1 MECHCGSISN
11 LHFDVYIM
19 SLLNKELRI
28 QEGKLVHRIPVG
40 FKVDE
45 DRIWFQRTPFN
56 KVLNR
61 AIKTFKDYKWHGF
74 KDPPIKKWSVK
85 NCPRNVFQLRHLWG
99 EDVYEWFDR
108 PLVMLEESDF
118 DRPQYKEMG
127 LKIKGQQIDMV
138 SRALT
143 YHYQIWGAEQG
154 LGKSLSFIETA
165 ERSGVEEWW
174 YVGPKSALAS
184 VELDIKKWGLSP
196 RIKLK
201 MMSYQALIKI
211 MRYEFDGLTAPNG
224 VVFDECTATKT
235 PTTHTAIAAQALA
248 DLVREQYGM
257 DGYVISLSGT
267 PSAKNPT
274 DLWSQCEIVWPGY
287 LKEGEWRSFERRY
300 AVVEDVEGLNGVTF
314 SKRTGWKVEEV
325 ARLPNRYKG
334 LMTVYRKEDWLNL
347 PKKKYIKK
355 ILVPS
360 KKILRVAKS
369 LCNVA
374 PNTITALGWC
384 RALSSG
390 FQYINTMVGEEECPV
405 CEGTGVYDYPEP
417 APCMGCNGEKKVPT
431 YERQTRRVKTPKD
444 AALRDILDDN
454 EAHGRL
460 VVAAS
465 FQGSIDRIL
474 GICKGRGWAVACVDG
489 RGWRSYDNQ
498 GGSISMKPLDLWEE
512 YHGKVCFVCNPGSA
526 RFGLTLTLAHTLVFY
541 DNNFSAEHRLQ
552 MEDRIHRMT
561 MDLVLGATII
571 DLVHLPIDQ
580 LVLDT
585 LQSNKKLEHISL
597 GVVGES
603 LGKEEADMSELL
615 EEELV

>member
-1 MECHCGSISN
+1 MA
-11 LHFDVYIM
+11 
-19 SLLNKELRI
+19 LLRKELRL
-28 QEGKLVHRIPVG
+28 QEGRLVHRVKVG
-40 FKVDE
+40 FKIDE
-45 DRIWFQRTPFN
+45 DQIWFQETPFN
-56 KVLNR
+56 QVLNR
-61 AIKTFKDYKWHGF
+61 AIKTFKGYKWHGF
-74 KDPPIKKWSVK
+74 KDPPIKKWSIK
-85 NCPRNVFQLRHLWG
+85 NCPRNVFQLRYLWG
-99 EDVYEWFDR
+99 EDVYEWFNR
-108 PLVMLEESDF
+108 PLEMLDAEEF
-118 DRPQYKEMG
+118 DRPQYKALG

-143 YHYQIWGAEQG
+143 YHYQVWGAEQG
-154 LGKSLSFIETA
+154 LGKSLAFIETA

-184 VELDIKKWGLSP
+184 VEIDLKKWGLSP
-196 RIKLK
+196 HIKLK
-201 MMSYQALIKI
+201 MMSYKALIKL
-211 MRYEFDGLTAPNG
+211 MRYEFDGLIAPHG
-224 VVFDECTATKT
+224 VVFDECTAMKN
-235 PTTHTAIAAQALA
+235 PTTHTAIAAQALG
-248 DLVREQYGM
+248 DLVREQYGL

-267 PSAKNPT
+267 PSAKHPT
-274 DLWSQCEIVWPGY
+274 DLWSICEVVWPGY
-287 LKEGEWRSFERRY
+287 LKEGEFRSFERRY
-300 AVVEDVEGLNGVTF
+300 AIMKQVEDMDGVMY
-314 SKRTGWKVEEV
+314 SKRVGWNQEEV

-334 LMTVYRKEDWLNL
+334 LMSVYRKKDWLDL
-347 PKKKYIKK
+347 PEKKYIKK
-355 ILVPS
+355 VLVPS

-369 LCNVA
+369 LCNIA
-374 PNTITALGWC
+374 PNTITALNWC

-390 FQYINTMVGEEECPV
+390 FQYINTKIGEKECPV
-405 CEGTGVYDYPEP
+405 CKGSGKYSSPDTNVCIGCAGVGHIAE
-417 APCMGCNGEKKVPT
+417 

-444 AALRDILDDN
+444 IALREILDEN

-474 GICKGRGWAVACVDG
+474 GICKARGWAVACVDG

-498 GGSISMKPLDLWEE
+498 GGSINTKPLDLWTE

-585 LQSNKKLEHISL
+585 LQSNKILEHLSL
-597 GVVGES
+597 GVVGEI
-603 LGKEEADMSELL
+603 LGADEEEEELL
-615 EEELV
+615 ELEAE